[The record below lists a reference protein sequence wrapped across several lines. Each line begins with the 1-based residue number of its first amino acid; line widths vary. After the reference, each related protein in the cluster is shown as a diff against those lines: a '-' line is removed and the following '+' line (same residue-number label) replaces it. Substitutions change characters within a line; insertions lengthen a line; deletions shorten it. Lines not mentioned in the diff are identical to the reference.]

1 MKITDGAHELTLL
14 CPECEA
20 PVMFPIEI
28 KAELR
33 ITGDAG
39 GKLRPLISHKAQDH
53 TCGHETQ
60 PSMFQGNGAAPFDT
74 ASDPDDDPFDAPER
88 ITVVNLPGD

>member
-1 MKITDGAHELTLL
+1 MKIPDGPHELMLP
-14 CPECEA
+14 CPECDHL
-20 PVMFPIEI
+20 VMFPIEI

-53 TCGHETQ
+53 SCGDETQ
-60 PSMFQGNGAAPFDT
+60 PVMFEGNGAPPFDT
-74 ASDPDDDPFDAPER
+74 AGDDDDADEDDPF
-88 ITVVNLPGD
+88 ITVELPA